1 MINWAELIP
10 ILIPSIIAIILA
22 VVGYV
27 LKLKK
32 DSMTGMSK
40 ELSELVIAIV
50 EAAKDTHFTQD
61 EILKIIREAEDVITE
76 AKKLIET

>member
-1 MINWAELIP
+1 MDWAELIP
-10 ILIPSIIAIILA
+10 ILIPSVIAIILA

-32 DSMTGMSK
+32 DSMTSMSK

-50 EAAKDTHFTQD
+50 EAAKDKHFTQH
-61 EILKIIREAEDVITE
+61 EILKIIYEAEDVITE
-76 AKKLIET
+76 AKKLIEV